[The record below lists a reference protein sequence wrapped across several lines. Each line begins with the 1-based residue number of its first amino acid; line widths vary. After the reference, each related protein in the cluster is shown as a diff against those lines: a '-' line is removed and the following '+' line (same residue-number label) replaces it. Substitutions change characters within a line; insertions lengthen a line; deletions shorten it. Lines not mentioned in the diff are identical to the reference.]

1 MISTPL
7 FILVLALATGIGIAL
22 GWLAASS
29 RVSKVNLMHAEDAA
43 ALRENVA
50 QAEARAERLLE
61 ENEGLIQRSRTDANV
76 LRALSPITAQL
87 DQVSAHVQR
96 LETTAAAQ
104 HSEMVAHMRR
114 EAQIGAELSTTTASL
129 NAALRS
135 TSARGQW
142 GEVQLRR
149 IVEAAGM
156 LEHVDVDFQVGSAQF
171 AHSGKGKSSASRPD
185 AIIHLPGDG
194 HLAIDAKTPMD
205 AYLLAVEISADD
217 TTALKERE
225 ELLAKHA
232 KALRSHVGAL
242 IKRNYPG
249 DFPDSPQ
256 VTILFLPSESLLAQA
271 TQADPTLLEYALGNG
286 VVLASPSSLL
296 AILRAVASVW
306 TSEAA
311 TSEARE
317 IVDLGRTLVERIGV
331 VVAHLDRLGKS
342 LGQSVNHYNAAVH
355 SIESRLL
362 VSARSL
368 SSLQP
373 GTPDKL
379 TPPPQLADKAAH
391 IAQIRSPELVQELET
406 RAGER
411 GDAGLGEA
419 GE

>member
-7 FILVLALATGIGIAL
+7 FLIVVLVAAVIGAAL
-22 GWLAASS
+22 GWLAAFA
-29 RVSKVNLMHAEDAA
+29 RASKDILARTTEAA
-43 ALRENVA
+43 RLREHAA

-61 ENEGLIQRSRTDANV
+61 ENEGLIERSRADANV
-76 LRALSPITAQL
+76 LRALTPITAQL
-87 DQVSAHVQR
+87 DQVNTHVQR
-96 LETTAAAQ
+96 LETAAAAQ
-104 HSEMVAHMRR
+104 HSEMVTHMRQG
-114 EAQIGAELSTTTASL
+114 AQIGAELSTTTASL
-129 NAALRS
+129 NAALRA
-135 TSARGQW
+135 TSSRGQW

-149 IVEAAGM
+149 IIEAAGM

-185 AIIHLPGDG
+185 AIIHLPGGG

-205 AYLLAVEISADD
+205 SYLRAMEIPPEDPASDN
-217 TTALKERE
+217 ERT
-225 ELLAKHA
+225 ELLGNHA
-232 KALRSHVGAL
+232 KALRGHVAEL
-242 IKRNYPG
+242 IKRNYPA

-271 TQADPTLLEYALGNG
+271 TQADPSLLEYALGNG

-306 TSEAA
+306 RSAA
-311 TSEARE
+311 AASEARE

-379 TPPPQLADKAAH
+379 TAPTQLTEESTH
-391 IAQIRSPELVQELET
+391 IAQVRSPELVGELT
-406 RAGER
+406 QVNVAQPK
-411 GDAGLGEA
+411 D
-419 GE
+419 

>member
-7 FILVLALATGIGIAL
+7 FLIVVLVAAVIGAAL
-22 GWLAASS
+22 GWLAAFA
-29 RVSKVNLMHAEDAA
+29 RASKDILARTTEAA
-43 ALRENVA
+43 RLREHAA

-61 ENEGLIQRSRTDANV
+61 ENEGLIERSRADANV
-76 LRALSPITAQL
+76 LRALTPITAQL
-87 DQVSAHVQR
+87 DQVNTHVQR
-96 LETTAAAQ
+96 LETAAAAQ
-104 HSEMVAHMRR
+104 HSEMVTHMRQG
-114 EAQIGAELSTTTASL
+114 AQISAELSTTTASL
-129 NAALRS
+129 NAALRA
-135 TSARGQW
+135 TSSRGQW

-149 IVEAAGM
+149 IIEAAGM

-185 AIIHLPGDG
+185 AIIHLPGGG

-205 AYLLAVEISADD
+205 SYLRAMEIPPEDPASDN
-217 TTALKERE
+217 ERT
-225 ELLAKHA
+225 ELLGNHA
-232 KALRSHVGAL
+232 KALRGHVAEL
-242 IKRNYPG
+242 IKRNYPA

-271 TQADPTLLEYALGNG
+271 TQADPSLLEYALGNG

-306 TSEAA
+306 RSAA
-311 TSEARE
+311 AASEARE
-317 IVDLGRTLVERIGV
+317 IVDLGRTLVDRIGV

-379 TPPPQLADKAAH
+379 TAPTQLTEESTH
-391 IAQIRSPELVQELET
+391 IAQVRSPELVGELT
-406 RAGER
+406 QVNVAQPK
-411 GDAGLGEA
+411 D
-419 GE
+419 